1 MYRVNIER
9 VPPEPVKIMCAECGD
24 PVTATSNPE
33 APAPDSGDDERGM
46 PELAVFFV
54 SDKKIAEVL
63 RRLIN
68 GY

>member
-9 VPPEPVKIMCAECGD
+9 VPPEPVKVMCAECGD
-24 PVTATSNPE
+24 PFTAPSGPE
-33 APAPDSGDDERGM
+33 ASTPDPTDEGGM

-54 SDKKIAEVL
+54 PDKKIAEVL